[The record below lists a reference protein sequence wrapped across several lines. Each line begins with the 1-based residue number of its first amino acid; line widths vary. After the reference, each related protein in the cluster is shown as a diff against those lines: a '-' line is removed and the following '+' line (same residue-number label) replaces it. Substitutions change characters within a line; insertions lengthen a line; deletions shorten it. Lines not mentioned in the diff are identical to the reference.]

1 MERSTLQALC
11 LAVALAAL
19 VAVPALAANAAEPP
33 AAKPAAAAT
42 PAAPAASATASP
54 DEQKMMDAMMKAG
67 KPGKP
72 HQELAKQAGS
82 WDLAVKAWMKPGAPP
97 LESKGAA
104 ERTMI
109 LGGRVLSEKV
119 TGDPMGGMG
128 PYEGFGLTG
137 FDNVSGEY
145 WGTWADNMGTGV
157 MTMTGTCSEK
167 TSTCTFKG
175 SYMDPI
181 TKKAKHTRMVEH
193 WDGADKSVVEFY
205 ESGKGGKEA
214 KTTEITYTRKK

>member
-1 MERSTLQALC
+1 MERSTLKPLC
-11 LAVALAAL
+11 LVVALAAL
-19 VAVPALAANAAEPP
+19 VAVPVLAAYAAEPP

-42 PAAPAASATASP
+42 PAAPAASATPTAE
-54 DEQKMMDAMMKAG
+54 EQKMMDAMMQAG
-67 KPGKP
+67 APGKP

-82 WDLAVKAWMKPGAPP
+82 WDLAVKIWMKPGAPP
-97 LESKGAA
+97 QESKGTA

-119 TGDPMGGMG
+119 NGDPTGGMG
-128 PYEGFGLTG
+128 PFEGFGLSG
-137 FDNVSGEY
+137 FDNVSGKY

-157 MTMTGTCSEK
+157 MMSTGTCSEQ

-175 SYMDPI
+175 SYTDPM
-181 TKKAKHTRMVEH
+181 TKKVKHTRMVEH
-193 WDGADKSVVEFY
+193 RDGADKSVVEFF
-205 ESGKGGKEA
+205 ETGKDGKEA